1 MGAWLVSYV
10 VGAYAR
16 WSVVGAGGVHWA
28 RAGRWR
34 SLLSQTTA
42 MPAWLFPYVIAR
54 LVASGFAV
62 VLVSHHGLGG
72 KDVPMLLYGP
82 LSTAALLLFARLRR
96 APVCW
101 MVDIGAGFALMLLW
115 GDWRSPYYLLW
126 LTALVL
132 PAVSVGLFAGAWLGI
147 GASLSFLGVAIV
159 GGPFPGRLQPVSS
172 ETLAIHLVLPFILVV
187 SLAYAAEALR
197 KFELERAERER
208 LAVEAERRRIAW
220 ELHDSA
226 KQRLHAAHF
235 LVSSLHGR
243 VAASLDRAVEQ
254 AMVELEFAG
263 SDLDTSVAE
272 LRSPLEGR
280 PLDVALRERVDELAQ
295 TSGVTIRVR
304 GHTPPLPPLV
314 AAHVY
319 RIGAEALTNALRHA
333 QATTIEVS
341 MGATDGKLRLQIA
354 DDGRGLP
361 AKFRDGA
368 SGLLA
373 MDSRAATVGGRLVVG
388 PRPGGGGTRVLLEVP
403 LDGGGGVG

>member
-1 MGAWLVSYV
+1 MRSEATALRGWLLP
-10 VGAYAR
+10 YA
-16 WSVVGAGGVHWA
+16 
-28 RAGRWR
+28 
-34 SLLSQTTA
+34 
-42 MPAWLFPYVIAR
+42 IAR
-54 LVASGFAV
+54 LLASGLAV
-62 VLVSHHGLGG
+62 VLVVRHGLRAR
-72 KDVPMLLYGP
+72 DVPMLLYGP
-82 LSTAALLLFARLRR
+82 LSTAGLLLFARLRR

-101 MVDIGAGFALMLLW
+101 MVDVGVGFALMLLW

-126 LTALVL
+126 LSALVL
-132 PAVSVGLFAGAWLGI
+132 PAVSLGLLEGVWLGI

-197 KFELERAERER
+197 KFERERTERER
-208 LAVEAERRRIAW
+208 LVVDAERRRIAW

-235 LVSSLHGR
+235 LVSSLRGR
-243 VAASLDRAVEQ
+243 VPAPHSRAVEQ
-254 AMVELEFAG
+254 AMVELESAG

-280 PLDVALRERVDELAQ
+280 PLDVALRERVDQLAQ
-295 TSGVTIRVR
+295 TSSVAISVAG
-304 GHTPPLPPLV
+304 GTPALSPLV

-333 QATTIEVS
+333 QATRIEVS
-341 MGATDGKLRLQIA
+341 MGASDGKLRLEIA

-361 AKFRDGA
+361 AEFRHGA

-388 PRPGGGGTRVLLEVP
+388 PRPGGRGTRVLLEMP
-403 LDGGGGVG
+403 WRTGAAANDPGVGGR

>member
-1 MGAWLVSYV
+1 MPGWL
-10 VGAYAR
+10 
-16 WSVVGAGGVHWA
+16 
-28 RAGRWR
+28 
-34 SLLSQTTA
+34 L
-42 MPAWLFPYVIAR
+42 PYVIAR
-54 LVASGFAV
+54 LLASGLAV
-62 VLVSHHGLGG
+62 VLVSRHGVSGT
-72 KDVPMLLYGP
+72 DVAMLLYGP
-82 LSTAALLLFARLRR
+82 ASTAALLLSARLRR
-96 APVCW
+96 APACW
-101 MVDIGAGFALMLLW
+101 MVDVGAGFALMLLW

-126 LTALVL
+126 LSALVL
-132 PAVSVGLFAGAWLGI
+132 PAVSLGLFAGAWLGL
-147 GASLSFLGVAIV
+147 GASLSFLGIAIV

-208 LAVEAERRRIAW
+208 LVVEAERRRIAW

-243 VAASLDRAVEQ
+243 VAAPLDRAVEQ
-254 AMVELEFAG
+254 AMVELESAG
-263 SDLDTSVAE
+263 SDMDTSVAE
-272 LRSPLEGR
+272 LRLPLEGR
-280 PLDVALRERVDELAQ
+280 PLDVALRERVDELAP
-295 TSGVTIRVR
+295 TSGVAISVT
-304 GHTPPLPPLV
+304 GHTPSLPPLV

-333 QATTIEVS
+333 QATAIEVS
-341 MGATDGKLRLQIA
+341 MEANDGKLRLEIA

-361 AKFRDGA
+361 AEFRHGA

-388 PRPGGGGTRVLLEVP
+388 PRPGGRGTRVLLEVP
-403 LDGGGGVG
+403 LADRGDAG